1 MFDFRLNKYHKK
13 SILFFVVTLLLIV
26 AQQSV
31 CAQNVQSASDTTRG
45 IIYPVPVDDGNP
57 YNQIGQQS
65 PMYLQDPPNIKR
77 EIVYNPATG
86 QYDFVSK
93 VGDFTYRTPT
103 MMDAKEYLDYQ
114 NKKGQ
119 QSYWNTRKKST
130 ESTDGSI
137 IPPLY
142 IGGKAFDMIF
152 GGNTIDIRPQGSA
165 EVSFGVKHNKRDDPR
180 LNVRQRS
187 VTNFDFNQK
196 IQMSVIAKIG
206 EKIDFKINYN
216 TEATF
221 EFENKMKLQYTG
233 NEDEIIKLIE
243 AGNVSFPLNSTL
255 ITGSQALFG
264 VKTQLQFGR
273 TTVTALFSEQESESK
288 NITVQG
294 GAQMNEFDLT
304 TIDYE
309 ENRHFFLNQ
318 YFRSKYEEAL
328 ETLPVVTSDINITK
342 IEVWVTNKG
351 AALENNRNILAFT
364 DLGEAKNE
372 WLFNNEI
379 HPTFGSTLPSNKAND
394 LMTRMDTTAIR
405 SINTVSSYL
414 TGDPFR
420 IGKTGYLVSGQDFE
434 KIENARKL
442 NASEYTLNSKLGFIS
457 LNTSIT
463 SDQTIAVAYQYTV
476 IGYNET
482 FQVGEFSDQGISAPK
497 VLSVKL
503 LKSTT
508 LNTRMPMWN
517 LMMKNVYSIKA
528 YQVNRD
534 DFTFNIL
541 YSGNENGVPT
551 GYFMEGNE
559 NVKGIPL
566 IHLLNLDNLNQQNN
580 PIRGG
585 DGVFDFI
592 DNAASS
598 GGTINSSNGRI
609 YFTVLEPFGSHIRN
623 KVFKDNVDLANKYAF
638 DSLYTMTKTAAEQYT
653 DKNKFILEGYYKS
666 QSGSE
671 ISLNALNVPQGSV
684 KVTAGGVPLSENVD
698 YTVDYTLGRVSIIN
712 EGILNSGTPINI
724 SLESNSMFSLQKKRM
739 MGLRVEHILN
749 ENFRIGGTLLNLRE
763 RPLTQKVNYGDD
775 PINNTIY
782 GIDLSYQTESRWLT
796 KMVDKLPGIKTK
808 QISKINF
815 SGEFA
820 HFLPGHSRS
829 IGTAGT
835 SYIDDFEGAKSSIDL
850 RQFHAWYMASTP
862 QGQTDRFP
870 EAAPGT
876 GLDYGKN
883 RAKLAWYIIDPLFYD
898 RYGTLRPGNVDKNEL
913 SKHSSRQILEQELF
927 PNKQVQS
934 GISTNISV
942 LNLAYFPTERGP
954 YNYDVQPTSYSAGM
968 DEEGN
973 LRNPETRWGGIMRPI
988 ESTDFEATNIEYL
1001 EFWMM
1006 DPFIDDPNKSNQ
1018 GELYFNLGDISEDIL
1033 RDGRKSY
1040 ENGLP
1045 STAEV
1050 INVDTTIWG
1059 RVPTLQAIV
1068 EAFNNDPASRKYQD
1082 IGYDG
1087 LSDDDEASF
1096 FKTTFLD
1103 AIQDIY
1109 GINSRAYEL
1118 AMNDPSADNF
1128 HYFRGSDYDSDSRY
1142 GSIVERYKNFNGP
1155 EGNSPTDEQN
1165 SESYST
1171 SSTTLPNVED
1181 INKDNTLSESERYF
1195 QYEIKIDPNKMNIGE
1210 NFIADIHTTN
1220 VTLANGQREEV
1231 TWYQFRVPINQPSK
1245 VIGNIEDFRSIRFM
1259 RMFLRG
1265 FEQPLVLRFATLE
1278 LIRGEW
1284 RTYTHNI
1291 QAPGEYIPS
1300 DASND
1305 TKFNISAVN
1314 YEENGNRTPIPYRI
1328 PPGIDQ
1334 EINYGTTSLIRL
1346 NEQSM
1351 MLTVQNLLDGDARAA
1366 YKTTGFDFRQYKKLK
1381 MYVHAE
1387 KFAETDFLED
1397 GDVSIFIRMGSD
1409 FTENYYE
1416 YEIPLTLTPW
1426 HTSDQDLIW
1435 PESNRFEIDLDKLV
1449 EVKQRRNKALQEPN
1463 TTVRV
1468 NYLYTEQF
1476 GDNQIKVIGN
1486 PSVSEVK
1493 GMMIGIRNPKRNGV
1507 HSTDDGS
1514 AKNVIVWV
1522 NELRLTDF
1530 NNSGGW
1536 AATGRVEAMLADLGR
1551 VTFSGSHSSSGFG
1564 SLDMKVNEVSLESTT
1579 SFDVAT
1585 DIDLGKFLPEQSGVK
1600 IPMHFDYG
1608 ETHINPKYNPLNPD
1622 VTMKDELDALS
1633 SKSQR
1638 DSLKK
1643 LVNDYSQRKNIN
1655 FINVRKERTGR
1666 NSKIRIYDIENFN
1679 ASYSYSEAYNRNI
1692 DIDYNIRKIYR
1703 GGLAYNYIS
1712 NPKNVQPFAKW
1723 KLFRSPILQLLK
1735 DFNFYYMPKNL
1746 SFRTEMNRQYDQ
1758 KKLRT
1763 KSGGDVIT
1771 YPTYS
1776 KEWTWTRDYTLQY
1789 DITRGLKLD
1798 FAAGANAYIYE
1809 PDGNPE
1815 RNSAEWKSNRDTI
1828 IDEILSFGT
1837 KTRYTQTLKLNYAVP
1852 INKIPLFNW
1861 VTLNAIYQG
1870 GYTWLA
1876 SARSVQDR
1884 LGNSI
1889 ENENTKQLNGN
1900 LDLGRLYSKIPYLKT
1915 LNTPSRTNT
1924 RGTPPRQGTTRP
1936 REEAPKDSIQEK
1948 PKVNYFKIA
1957 GDQLLKLAMSVKRA
1971 SINYTQKNG
1980 QYLPGFVHEPDLF
1993 GLNFANGSPG
2003 FGFVF
2008 GGEEDV
2014 RYKAIS
2020 GNWLTLDSLLNSP
2033 YSKKYTETFNY
2044 RINIEPVPGMK
2055 IDINGDRSYAEN
2067 FAEYFRAD
2075 ANGVIQTYTPT
2086 RSGSFS
2092 MSYGMWKTSF
2102 VNSRKDEGSRLF
2114 DDLLSNRKII
2124 AERLAQENAQWV
2136 AEGSRYFYD
2145 TVAGGYYP
2153 YGYGSTSQEVVMYA
2167 FLAAY
2172 RGGDASKITMNPF
2185 PKIPIPNWSINYTG
2199 LTNIPIIQKWFK
2211 TVSITHAYRSSYTI
2225 NTFASNVNYNANN
2238 TTQTYENSSIFIPK
2252 YDIGQMMLTEQYAP
2266 LIGVDLGFHNSLT
2279 AKFEYKKSRS
2289 LTLSFTNNQLTE
2301 INGHEIVIGSG
2312 YRIRNLSI
2320 FASGSRSRA
2329 SNDLVLKVDLGFRN
2343 DKTTLRRI
2351 DENNNQVSAGQQK
2364 INLYIT
2370 ADYTFSTRLTG
2381 QVFFKRDVSDP
2392 FVSSQFK
2399 TTSTFAGFLLRFNLA
2414 Q

>member
-1 MFDFRLNKYHKK
+1 MWGFHLNKYYK
-13 SILFFVVTLLLIV
+13 SSSVLLVVVALLFVV
-26 AQQSV
+26 AQQTTY
-31 CAQNVQSASDTTRG
+31 AQESQDTTHG
-45 IIYPVPVDDGNP
+45 IIYPIPIDNGNP
-57 YNQIGQQS
+57 YNQLDQQS

-93 VGDFTYRTPT
+93 VGDFEYRTPT
-103 MMDAKEYLDYQ
+103 TMDAKEYLNYQ

-130 ESTDGSI
+130 ETNDGSI
-137 IPPLY
+137 IPAIY
-142 IGGKAFDMIF
+142 VGGKAFDMIF

-165 EVSFGVKHNKRDDPR
+165 EISFGIKHNKRDDPR

-196 IQMSVIAKIG
+196 IQMNVIAKIG
-206 EKIDFKINYN
+206 EKIDFKISYN

-255 ITGSQALFG
+255 IRGSQALFG

-294 GAQMNEFDLT
+294 GAQTNEFNLT
-304 TIDYE
+304 AIDYE
-309 ENRHFFLNQ
+309 ENRHFFLSQ
-318 YFRSKYEEAL
+318 YFRDKYEDAL
-328 ETLPVVTSDINITK
+328 ETLPVVTSDVNITK
-342 IEVWVTNKG
+342 IEVWITNKG

-364 DLGEAKNE
+364 DLGEAKND
-372 WLFNNEI
+372 WLFNREV
-379 HPTFGSTLPSNKAND
+379 HPAFGSTLPANKAND
-394 LMTRMDTTAIR
+394 LITRLDTSAVR
-405 SINTVSSYL
+405 SINSISSYL

-434 KIENARKL
+434 KLENARKL

-457 LNTSIT
+457 LNTAIT
-463 SDQTIAVAYQYTV
+463 ADQTIAVAYQYTV
-476 IGYNET
+476 IGHNEV
-482 FQVGEFSDQGISAPK
+482 FQVGEFSDQGINAPK
-497 VLSVKL
+497 VLLAKL

-517 LMMKNVYSIKA
+517 LMMKNVYSIRA
-528 YQVNRD
+528 YQVNRE

-551 GYFMEGNE
+551 GYFTEGNE
-559 NVKGIPL
+559 NIKGVPL

-580 PIRGG
+580 PVQGG
-585 DGVFDFI
+585 DGIFDFI

-598 GGTINSSNGRI
+598 GGTINASNGRI
-609 YFTVLEPFGSHIRN
+609 YFTVLEPFGSYIRE
-623 KVFKDNVDLANKYAF
+623 KVFNNDINLANKYAF
-638 DSLYTMTKTAAEQYT
+638 DSLYTLTKTAAEQYT
-653 DKNKFILEGYYKS
+653 DKNKFVLEGYYKS

-684 KVTAGGVPLSENVD
+684 KVTAGGVPLTENVD

-724 SLESNSMFSLQKKRM
+724 SLENNSMFNLQKKRM
-739 MGLRVEHILN
+739 MGLRVEHVFD

-782 GIDLSYQTESRWLT
+782 GFDVSYRTESRWLT
-796 KMVDKLPGIKTK
+796 KMIDKIPGINTK
-808 QISKINF
+808 QISTISF
-815 SGEFA
+815 DGEFA
-820 HFLPGHSRS
+820 HFLPGYSRAVGS
-829 IGTAGT
+829 GGT
-835 SYIDDFEGAKSSIDL
+835 SYIDDFEGAKSTIDL
-850 RQFHAWYMASTP
+850 RQFHNWYMASTP
-862 QGQTDRFP
+862 QGQTDKFP

-883 RAKLAWYIIDPLFYD
+883 RAKLAWYVIDPLFYD

-942 LNLAYFPTERGP
+942 LNLAYFPSERAP
-954 YNYDVQPTSYSAGM
+954 YNYDVRPTSYTSGM
-968 DEEGN
+968 EEDGS
-973 LRNPETRWGGIMRPI
+973 LANPHTRWGGIMRPL

-1006 DPFIDDPNKSNQ
+1006 DPFIDDPNNS

-1050 INVDTTIWG
+1050 MNVDTTIWG
-1059 RVPTLQAIV
+1059 RVPILQAIV
-1068 EAFNNDPASRKYQD
+1068 EVFNNDPASRKYQD

-1087 LSDDDEASF
+1087 LNDEDETSF
-1096 FKTTFLD
+1096 FKGTFLD
-1103 AIQDIY
+1103 AIQEIY
-1109 GINSRAYEL
+1109 GIGSKAYEL
-1118 AMNDPSADNF
+1118 AAKDPSADNF

-1142 GSIVERYKNFNGP
+1142 GSITERYKNYNGP
-1155 EGNSPTDEQN
+1155 DGNSPTDEQN
-1165 SESYST
+1165 TESYST

-1181 INKDNTLSESERYF
+1181 INKDNTLGESERYF
-1195 QYEIKIDPNKMNIGE
+1195 QYEVKIEPNKMNVGE
-1210 NFIADIHTTN
+1210 NYIADIHTTN

-1231 TWYQFRVPINQPSK
+1231 TWYQFRIPINQPDK

-1259 RMFLRG
+1259 RMFLKG
-1265 FEQPLVLRFATLE
+1265 FEKEKVLRFATLE
-1278 LIRGEW
+1278 LVRGEW

-1300 DASND
+1300 DAANE

-1314 YEENGNRTPIPYRI
+1314 YEENGNRTPIPYQI
-1328 PPGIDQ
+1328 PSGIDQ
-1334 EINYGTTSLIRL
+1334 EVYYGTTSLVRM

-1387 KFAETDFLED
+1387 KYAETDHLED

-1416 YEIPLTLTPW
+1416 YEIPLKLTPW
-1426 HTSDQDLIW
+1426 HTSDADLIW
-1435 PESNRFEIDLDKLV
+1435 PEENRFDIDLDELV
-1449 EVKQRRNKALQEPN
+1449 NVKQRRNKSLQETN

-1468 NYLYTEQF
+1468 NYLYTEQY
-1476 GDNQIKVIGN
+1476 DSHQIKVIGN
-1486 PSVSEVK
+1486 PSVSDIK
-1493 GMMIGIRNPKRNGV
+1493 GMMIGIRNPKKIGV
-1507 HSTDDGS
+1507 QSTDDGS
-1514 AKNVIVWV
+1514 PKNVIVWV

-1530 NNSGGW
+1530 DNSGGW

-1551 VTFSGSHSSSGFG
+1551 VSFSGSHSSAGFG

-1579 SFDVAT
+1579 SFDVST
-1585 DIDLGKFLPEQSGVK
+1585 DIDLGKFLPETTGIK

-1622 VTMKDELDALS
+1622 VTMKDELDALNT
-1633 SKSQR
+1633 KSQK
-1638 DSLKK
+1638 DSLKA
-1643 LVNDYSQRKNIN
+1643 LVNDFSLRKNIN
-1655 FINVRKERTGR
+1655 FINVRKERTGK
-1666 NSKIRIYDIENFN
+1666 NPKVRIYDIENIN
-1679 ASYSYSEAYNRNI
+1679 VSYSYSEAYNRNI
-1692 DIDYNIRKIYR
+1692 DIEYYTRKLYR
-1703 GGLAYNYIS
+1703 GGLAYNYVS
-1712 NPKNVQPFAKW
+1712 NPKNVTPFAKW
-1723 KLFRSPILQLLK
+1723 KIINSPSMQLLK
-1735 DFNFYYMPKNL
+1735 DFNFYYLPKSL
-1746 SFRTEMNRQYDQ
+1746 SFRTEMNRRYDE
-1758 KKLRT
+1758 KKFRT
-1763 KSGGDVIT
+1763 KSQGDIIT
-1771 YPTYS
+1771 YPTYA
-1776 KEWTWTRDYTLQY
+1776 KEWDWTRDYTFQY

-1809 PDGNPE
+1809 PGGNPD
-1815 RNSAEWKSNRDTI
+1815 RGSVAWKANRDTI
-1828 IDEILSFGT
+1828 IDEILNFGT
-1837 KTRYTQTLKLNYAVP
+1837 KTRYAQTVKLNYTVP
-1852 INKIPLFNW
+1852 INKIPIFNW
-1861 VTLNAIYQG
+1861 ISATAIYQG

-1876 SARSVQDR
+1876 SASSVQDR
-1884 LGNSI
+1884 IGNSI
-1889 ENENTKQLNGN
+1889 ENENTKQINGN
-1900 LDLGRLYSKIPYLKT
+1900 LDFTRLYNKVPYLKQ
-1915 LNTPSRTNT
+1915 LNTPRRTNT
-1924 RGTPPRQGTTRP
+1924 RGETTPRQGAARP
-1936 REEAPKDSIQEK
+1936 QQNEASADSTQQK
-1948 PKVNYFKIA
+1948 SSVNYFKIV

-1971 SINYTQKNG
+1971 NINYTQKNG
-1980 QYLPGFVHEPDLF
+1980 QYLPGFMHEPDLF
-1993 GLNFANGSPG
+1993 GLNFANSSPG
-2003 FGFVF
+2003 FAFAF
-2008 GGEEDV
+2008 GGEADI
-2014 RYKAIS
+2014 RHNAIAN
-2020 GNWLTLDSLLNSP
+2020 NWLTMDSLLNSP
-2033 YSKKYTETFNY
+2033 YAKKYTETFNY
-2044 RINIEPVPGMK
+2044 RINVEPLPGMK
-2055 IDINGDRSYAEN
+2055 IDISADRSYAEN
-2067 FAEYFRAD
+2067 FEEYFRAD
-2075 ANGVIQTYTPT
+2075 ANGVIQSYTPT
-2086 RSGSFS
+2086 RVGNFS
-2092 MSYGMWKTSF
+2092 MSYGLWKTSF
-2102 VNSRKDEGSRLF
+2102 TGSRKDENSSLF

-2124 AERLAQENAQWV
+2124 AERLANNNAQWI
-2136 AEGSRYFYD
+2136 AEGSHYFYD
-2145 TVAGGYYP
+2145 SIAKDYYP
-2153 YGYGSTSQEVVMYA
+2153 YGYGSTSQEVVMYS

-2172 RGGDASKITMNPF
+2172 RGGDASKITLNPF
-2185 PKIPIPNWSINYTG
+2185 PNIPIPNWSINYNG
-2199 LTNIPIIQKWFK
+2199 LTNIPAVQKLFK
-2211 TVSITHAYRSSYTI
+2211 TVNLTHAYRSSYTI
-2225 NTFASNVNYNANN
+2225 NSYASNVSYDPNN
-2238 TTQTYENSSIFIPK
+2238 TTQVYENTNLFITK
-2252 YDIGQMMLTEQYAP
+2252 YDIAQIVLSEQFSP
-2266 LIGVDLGFHNSLT
+2266 LFGIDIGFHNSLT
-2279 AKFEYKKSRS
+2279 ARFEFKKTRS

-2301 INGHEIVIGSG
+2301 VNGQEIIIGTG
-2312 YRIRNLSI
+2312 YRIRNLTI
-2320 FASGSRSRA
+2320 FNANSRNSRT

-2343 DKTTLRRI
+2343 DKTILRRI
-2351 DENNNQVSAGQQK
+2351 DENNNQISAGQEK

-2370 ADYTFSTRLTG
+2370 ADYTFSSRLTG
-2381 QVFFKRDVSDP
+2381 QVFFKRDVTDP
-2392 FVSSQFK
+2392 FVSAQFK
-2399 TTSTFAGFLLRFNLA
+2399 TTSTFAGFTLRFNLA